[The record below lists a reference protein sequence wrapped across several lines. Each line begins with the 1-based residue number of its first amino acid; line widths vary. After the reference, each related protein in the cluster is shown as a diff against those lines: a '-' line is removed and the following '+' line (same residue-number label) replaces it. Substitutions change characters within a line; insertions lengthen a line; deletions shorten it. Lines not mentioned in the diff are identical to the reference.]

1 MVAKQKG
8 TQVADESETEPLVT
22 PSDPRDGVAAATTTT
37 AAASKGGE
45 QGQGLNLVGAGIA
58 TRGTQ
63 ADGALRP
70 LEGMCAERIVLA
82 PVDDSEHSGA
92 SLPIQPILLLS
103 AFLSTSP
110 IF

>member
-1 MVAKQKG
+1 MDAKQKDK
-8 TQVADESETEPLVT
+8 QVADESETEPLVA
-22 PSDPRDGVAAATTTT
+22 PTTTT
-37 AAASKGGE
+37 NAASKGEGE
-45 QGQGLNLVGAGIA
+45 QGLNLVGAGIA

-92 SLPIQPILLLS
+92 FVPLHPILLLS
-103 AFLSTSP
+103 EFVLMSP